1 MPLLVIQRGPNA
13 GKEFPLDGDALII
26 GRQPDCAI
34 WLESTAVSRQH
45 AQIVRLEDAYF
56 IEDLGSSNGTYVNGR
71 RIHERSLLTE
81 EDALQIGPYALAVHP
96 DPSPPPVDVPDEGL
110 IIREQVSATLTNHT
124 LYNQNPAQKLQ
135 VVLEISQLLARTL
148 EVEPL
153 LDKLLDQL
161 LRLFPQADRA
171 MVLLS

>member
-56 IEDLGSSNGTYVNGR
+56 IETEKRGRSSIKYELR
-71 RIHERSLLTE
+71 P
-81 EDALQIGPYALAVHP
+81 AL
-96 DPSPPPVDVPDEGL
+96 
-110 IIREQVSATLTNHT
+110 
-124 LYNQNPAQKLQ
+124 
-135 VVLEISQLLARTL
+135 
-148 EVEPL
+148 
-153 LDKLLDQL
+153 
-161 LRLFPQADRA
+161 
-171 MVLLS
+171 